1 MAGVTETPLRVMV
14 VEDDNFTRTTLCGA
28 LRNEGVRV
36 VADIATA
43 EGALDAVVRLRPD
56 AALVDLDLGGGPTGA
71 DFVVEAR
78 RAIPTLGIVFLTSY
92 EDPRLAGQSL
102 DQLPTNARYLI
113 KRDLSDARLL
123 AETLARSV
131 EAAHP
136 GMTRAATARPL
147 IRNSANQLTDAQVE
161 ILRLVA
167 DGLSNAEIARRRF
180 VSEKSVERILLR
192 IARELDIPTE
202 TGSNR
207 RVLMTREY
215 MRMSGMPDRHGNA

>member
-136 GMTRAATARPL
+136 GTTRAATARPL